1 MEEADYFIF
10 DDVGLLG
17 ADFVEPTEEEWN
29 TTRGTGPCVCQL
41 FFPDDLTIQ
50 SRKIQ
55 FNKHIYMCLK
65 FGAPFAIDSCM
76 TALRIIRESL
86 ILTANWT
93 DKTLELLCLQLA
105 GEWGGF
111 RVPER
116 FYNVE
121 ETNALWQKHGM
132 LTQPPEA
139 P

>member
-1 MEEADYFIF
+1 MATISLSAIVKLFTVQWKKQITLYSMM
-10 DDVGLLG
+10 LG
-17 ADFVEPTEEEWN
+17 YWVQILSSQPKKSGIPHVE
-29 TTRGTGPCVCQL
+29 L
-41 FFPDDLTIQ
+41 DH
-50 SRKIQ
+50 

-93 DKTLELLCLQLA
+93 DKTLEVLCLQLA